1 MTMKTIKRG
10 DRGEEVRKLQA
21 ALSLIADGIFGVVTE
36 EAVKCFQREAGLTPD
51 GIVGAK
57 TWAALGISEPKELNL
72 KTSRKITEIIVHC
85 TATREGTPV
94 SVEQIRQWHRQRG
107 FADIGYHYVI
117 DLNGGIHKGR
127 DIDKVGAHCLNHN
140 ANSIGV
146 VYVGGLDAHGKAKDT
161 RTEAQKI
168 ALVNLLKA
176 LKVNYPKATIHGHR
190 DYARKDC
197 PCFDATKEYA
207 KL

>member
-1 MTMKTIKRG
+1 MRSIDK
-10 DRGEEVRKLQA
+10 
-21 ALSLIADGIFGVVTE
+21 
-36 EAVKCFQREAGLTPD
+36 
-51 GIVGAK
+51 
-57 TWAALGISEPKELNL
+57 
-72 KTSRKITEIIVHC
+72 IIVHC
-85 TATREGTPV
+85 SATREGQHVTV
-94 SVEQIRQWHRQRG
+94 QQIRQWHLQRK

-117 DLNGGIHKGR
+117 DLNGGIHRGR

-140 ANSIGV
+140 AHSIGV

-161 RTEAQKI
+161 RTEAQKV

-176 LKVNYPKATIHGHR
+176 LKVNYPKARIIGHR
-190 DYARKDC
+190 DTSPDLNGNGIIEEREWIKDC

>member
-1 MTMKTIKRG
+1 M
-10 DRGEEVRKLQA
+10 RKLQA
-21 ALSLIADGIFGVVTE
+21 ALSLIADGIFGAVTE

-57 TWAALGISEPKELNL
+57 TWAALGIEEEQGL
-72 KTSRKITEIIVHC
+72 KLTTNKRKIAEIIVHC

-117 DLNGGIHKGR
+117 DLNGGIHRGR

-140 ANSIGV
+140 VNSIGV
-146 VYVGGLDAHGKAKDT
+146 CYVGGLDANGKAKDT
-161 RTEAQKI
+161 RTPAQKE

-176 LKVNYPKATIHGHR
+176 LKVNHPKATIHGHR
-190 DYARKDC
+190 DFAKKDC
-197 PCFDATKEYA
+197 PCYDATKEY
-207 KL
+207 KGL

>member
-1 MTMKTIKRG
+1 M
-10 DRGEEVRKLQA
+10 RKLQA

-36 EAVKCFQREAGLTPD
+36 EAVKCFQRTAGLTPD
-51 GIVGAK
+51 GIVGAQ
-57 TWAALGISEPKELNL
+57 TWAALGIEAEQGL
-72 KTSRKITEIIVHC
+72 KLTTNKRKITEIIVHC

-117 DLNGGIHKGR
+117 DLNGGIHRGR

-140 ANSIGV
+140 TNSIGV

-161 RTEAQKI
+161 RTAAQKA

-190 DYARKDC
+190 DFAAKDC